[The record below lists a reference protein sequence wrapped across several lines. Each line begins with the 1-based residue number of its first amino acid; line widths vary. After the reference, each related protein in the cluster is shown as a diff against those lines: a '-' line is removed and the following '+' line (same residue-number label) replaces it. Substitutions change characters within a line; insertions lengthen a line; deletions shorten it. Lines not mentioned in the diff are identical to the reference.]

1 MSIFRASLT
10 LAVLSFAVVTVQAL
24 AQDASSGSIQDGVY
38 SEDQAKRGGE
48 TFLTTCSACHV
59 NDAFGPAFM
68 EGWSGQTLDDMVTF
82 IQDTMPE
89 DNPGGLKRSEYVAV
103 VAYMLKLN
111 GIKAGAAPLK
121 TASPDL
127 RQIKIEGPFSAG
139 S

>member
-10 LAVLSFAVVTVQAL
+10 LAVLSFAVVTMQAL
-24 AQDASSGSIQDGVY
+24 AQDAGSVSIQDGVY
-38 SEDQAKRGGE
+38 SEDQSKRGSE
-48 TFLTTCSACHV
+48 TFATTCSACHI

-89 DNPGGLKRSEYVAV
+89 DNPGGLKRTEYVAV

-111 GIKAGAAPLK
+111 GLKAGATALPSSSADLK
-121 TASPDL
+121 KL
-127 RQIKIEGPFSAG
+127 RVEGPFSAG